1 MKIISVVFLA
11 IIGLVAP
18 AFAQAPGGGGRAGGP
33 GALVERFKGI
43 LADLKLTPDQQ
54 KKIDSILDQ
63 AKQDGAQ
70 LRSQLKDLS
79 GEERQEKVRAFAS
92 GVRDKVEAELTPEQK
107 EIFQKKLSE
116 ARAAAGGGGAGAGLS
131 GGGGGGRLEQFRSN
145 LESLNLTDEQKSKI
159 KDLLKDAAEKM
170 KAAGNDGDR
179 QSQGREAMQDIR
191 QKLSDILTAEQLQ
204 ELRQKMQQNRNSDGE
219 RPAKP
224 ASETPSPATKP
235 AAMMQDDV
243 TTTPEASAAK
253 TGVSAGTPI
262 ESGQAAPDFKL
273 VKLDGSPVQL
283 SALKGRPVVL
293 VFGSYTCPTLRDRAM
308 GLDRL
313 YHDVQEKVNLFL
325 VYTREAHP
333 VDGWEVDRNKLDNI
347 QIQQPTSEAARK
359 SVARLAH
366 DSLHLAMPILM
377 DGMDDAVATNY
388 GAFPNGAVVI
398 GTDGLVV
405 GSQQWAEP
413 VALRHMI
420 DEAVGTKTQ

>member
-1 MKIISVVFLA
+1 MKILPILFLT
-11 IIGLVAP
+11 IIGLGLP
-18 AFAQAPGGGGRAGGP
+18 TFAQAPAGGGRAGGP
-33 GALVERFKGI
+33 GAMVERVKGI
-43 LADLKLTPDQQ
+43 LADLNLTADQQ
-54 KKIDSILDQ
+54 KKIDGILDQ

-79 GEERQEKVRAFAS
+79 GQERAEKVRAFATS
-92 GVRDKVEAELTPEQK
+92 VKDKIEAELTPEQK
-107 EIFQKKLSE
+107 ETFDKKISE
-116 ARAAAGGGGAGAGLS
+116 ARAGGGGQGA
-131 GGGGGGRLEQFRSN
+131 GGGGGRLEQFRSN
-145 LESLNLTDEQKSKI
+145 LDSLNLTDDQKGKI
-159 KDLLKDAAEKM
+159 KDLLKDAFEKV

-179 QSQGREAMQDIR
+179 QTKVRDAMQDIR
-191 QKLSDILTAEQLQ
+191 QKLSDILTPEQLQ
-204 ELRQKMQQNRNSDGE
+204 ELRQKMQQNGNSPAD

-224 ASETPSPATKP
+224 AGETSSPTTKP
-235 AAMMQDDV
+235 VTMMQDDAV
-243 TTTPEASAAK
+243 TKPLASADK
-253 TGVSAGTPI
+253 TGASSATPI
-262 ESGQAAPDFKL
+262 ASGQAAPDFKL
-273 VKLDGSPVQL
+273 LKLDGSPVQL
-283 SALKGRPVVL
+283 SGLKGRPVVL

-313 YHDVQEKVNLFL
+313 YHDVEDKVNLFL
-325 VYTREAHP
+325 VYTKEAHP

-377 DGMDDAVATNY
+377 DEMDDTVTTNY

-398 GTDGLVV
+398 GNDGLVF